1 MPDQTVHHADPTVH
15 HAGLTVSDLDR
26 AVAFYTE
33 TFGLTVV
40 DEFAVGGDA
49 FADAVDVAGASASFA
64 HPAATDS
71 PVGDDPSDPTAAG
84 DDATA
89 AGDDATAAGDDP
101 TAAGDDPTAAG
112 DGTRIELV
120 EYAPAG
126 DPTGATAL
134 NRPGAAHVALAVD
147 DVESFHASLDAD
159 VETLSPPR
167 TTESGTTI
175 SFVTDPDGHLVEV
188 LET

>member
-64 HPAATDS
+64 HLAATDS
-71 PVGDDPSDPTAAG
+71 PVGDDPS
-84 DDATA
+84 
-89 AGDDATAAGDDP
+89 DP

-147 DVESFHASLDAD
+147 DVESFHAGLDAD

>member
-64 HPAATDS
+64 HLAATDS
-71 PVGDDPSDPTAAG
+71 PVGDDPSDP
-84 DDATA
+84 
-89 AGDDATAAGDDP
+89 TAAGDDP

-120 EYAPAG
+120 EYDPAG

>member
-64 HPAATDS
+64 HLAATDS

-84 DDATA
+84 DDP
-89 AGDDATAAGDDP
+89 TAAGDDP

-112 DGTRIELV
+112 DGTRIERV

-147 DVESFHASLDAD
+147 DVESFHAGLDAD

>member
-64 HPAATDS
+64 HLAATGS
-71 PVGDDPSDPTAAG
+71 PVGDDPS
-84 DDATA
+84 
-89 AGDDATAAGDDP
+89 DP

-120 EYAPAG
+120 EYDPAG

>member
-64 HPAATDS
+64 HLAATDS
-71 PVGDDPSDPTAAG
+71 PVGDDPSDP
-84 DDATA
+84 
-89 AGDDATAAGDDP
+89 TAAGDDP

>member
-64 HPAATDS
+64 HLAATDS
-71 PVGDDPSDPTAAG
+71 PVGDDPS
-84 DDATA
+84 DATA
-89 AGDDATAAGDDP
+89 AGDDATAAGD
-101 TAAGDDPTAAG
+101 
-112 DGTRIELV
+112 GTRIELV
-120 EYAPAG
+120 EYDPAG

>member
-64 HPAATDS
+64 HLAATDS
-71 PVGDDPSDPTAAG
+71 PVGDDPS
-84 DDATA
+84 DATA
-89 AGDDATAAGDDP
+89 AGDDATAAGDD
-101 TAAGDDPTAAG
+101 ATAAG

-147 DVESFHASLDAD
+147 DVESFHAGLDAD

>member
-1 MPDQTVHHADPTVH
+1 VPDQTVHHADPTVH

-64 HPAATDS
+64 HLAATDS
-71 PVGDDPSDPTAAG
+71 PVGDDPSDP
-84 DDATA
+84 
-89 AGDDATAAGDDP
+89 TAAGDDP

>member
-64 HPAATDS
+64 HLAATDS
-71 PVGDDPSDPTAAG
+71 PVGDDPS
-84 DDATA
+84 
-89 AGDDATAAGDDP
+89 DP

-120 EYAPAG
+120 EYDPAG

-147 DVESFHASLDAD
+147 DVESFHAGLDAD

>member
-64 HPAATDS
+64 HLAATDS
-71 PVGDDPSDPTAAG
+71 PVGDDPS
-84 DDATA
+84 
-89 AGDDATAAGDDP
+89 DP

-120 EYAPAG
+120 EYDPAG